1 MTYKADILSR
11 FGDGGEPP
19 LFLPDL
25 TLWYAWQ
32 KGKSPPPVQGENLS
46 LPEICRLLEMP
57 IWLTVQPWWTETGG
71 VDIRREDG
79 EDARTVHYE
88 TSAGTLTAR
97 WTLGP
102 GGDWWQTEYPVK
114 TADDLTAALEVAQ
127 ARSYVV
133 DAGDLEDEIK
143 AVGDDG
149 VVAAEIPARP
159 YADLV
164 QEFLG
169 WSEGLM
175 LLMDNSPAI
184 QEIVDILE
192 GKLQPLVEQVAGLP
206 VEIVLAPDN
215 LDGQFISPPA
225 FEGYLAESYRR
236 SAEALSRHDKH
247 LLVHVGGPVG
257 RLLPLLAEAGVSGVE
272 GVAGP
277 PQGDVSLAK
286 ARTAAG
292 PGVTLWG
299 GIPQEFLLE
308 MHDTQAFE
316 AAVTQAVQDARGDGR
331 MILGVADRV
340 PVNADLDRLK
350 AIPAMVGK
358 R

>member
-1 MTYKADILSR
+1 MTIKADILSR
-11 FGDGGEPP
+11 FGDGGESP

-25 TLWYAWQ
+25 TLWYTWHKDKETPPI
-32 KGKSPPPVQGENLS
+32 KGERLS
-46 LPEICRLLEMP
+46 LPEVCRLLEMP
-57 IWLTVQPWWTETGG
+57 IWLTVQPWRTETDG
-71 VDIRREDG
+71 VVIRREDG

-88 TSAGTLTAR
+88 TSAGSLRAR
-97 WTLGP
+97 WMLGP
-102 GGDWWQTEYPVK
+102 DGDWWQTEYPVK
-114 TADDLTAALEVAQ
+114 TADDLTAALEVVK
-127 ARSYVV
+127 ARSYVM
-133 DAGDLEDEIK
+133 DAGDLEDEVK

-149 VVAAEIPARP
+149 VVAVEIPARP

-175 LLMDNSPAI
+175 LLMDNPPAI
-184 QEIVDILE
+184 QEIVDSLE
-192 GKLQPLVEQVAGLP
+192 GKLQPLVEAVAGLP

-225 FEGYLAESYRR
+225 FEGYQAESYRR
-236 SAEALSRHDKH
+236 SAEVLSRRGKH
-247 LLVHVGGPVG
+247 LLVHVGGPIG

-277 PQGDVSLAK
+277 PQGDVSLAE
-286 ARTAAG
+286 ARAAAG
-292 PGVTLWG
+292 SDITLWG
-299 GIPQEFLLE
+299 GIPQELLLE

-316 AAVTQAVQDARGDGR
+316 AAVAQAVQEARDDGR

-350 AIPAMVGK
+350 AIPAMVG
-358 R
+358 RR